1 VVKAGSEVSLDLAV
15 KNISHERVFWNWQP
29 HPYKGEINY
38 QIRVDVQDSQGNRP
52 PMTEAFR
59 SVMETKQ
66 ELGPVN
72 KFLVQE
78 PITPGE
84 TLTQKVVITD
94 RFQLTVPGKYTIMVR
109 SLDLYVSK
117 LEVKSNTITMTVTP

>member
-1 VVKAGSEVSLDLAV
+1 
-15 KNISHERVFWNWQP
+15 
-29 HPYKGEINY
+29 
-38 QIRVDVQDSQGNRP
+38 
-52 PMTEAFR
+52 
-59 SVMETKQ
+59 METKQ
-66 ELGPVN
+66 ELSPVN

-117 LEVKSNTITMTVTP
+117 LEVKSNTIAMTVTP